1 MEQLKTGK
9 VWLVGAGTGD
19 IGLFSMKGMEVL
31 SEAEVVVY
39 DALVS
44 LEVLVYLPKKA
55 EWINVGKRSN
65 RHLVPQDEINQILL
79 KKAKEGK

>member
-1 MEQLKTGK
+1 MEQLKSGK

-44 LEVLVYLPKKA
+44 LEVLAYLPK
-55 EWINVGKRSN
+55 
-65 RHLVPQDEINQILL
+65 
-79 KKAKEGK
+79 